1 MGREKGPEGE
11 EGGGAEAEG
20 GTSQGRDKPGKEQEG
35 VGMSRL
41 QEESGE
47 GANRAA

>member
-1 MGREKGPEGE
+1 MGREKGSEGE

-20 GTSQGRDKPGKEQEG
+20 GTSQGIEEPGKEQGG

>member
-11 EGGGAEAEG
+11 EGGGVEAGG
-20 GTSQGRDKPGKEQEG
+20 GTSQGMRQAGKEQGG

-41 QEESGE
+41 QEQSRE